1 MALSSPCPGADLVQ
15 QLGWWKETLSQHGR
29 SLHPRPSSGLQTPT
43 RGCSAPPRGQGDRP
57 GLAFRSSG
65 DGCCSQKVQFTG
77 SELGERLSAKAH
89 ELVWQDPRVCPL
101 PLGAPEDLAG
111 LSSSHLEFGL
121 SWVHSPTP
129 LCPGAHAAAAI
140 SLLPHAAPR
149 LALAGPTIPNL
160 QCPLQDCLLVTRCIQ
175 ASPCGVLTHLH
186 CRELPPYLA
195 ERCAVFQAHHVARVS
210 LRLLCVHCLTV

>member
-121 SWVHSPTP
+121 SWPLSHPPLSGGPCSCSHLPAATRCAPSGLGWSHHPQPAVPPT
-129 LCPGAHAAAAI
+129 
-140 SLLPHAAPR
+140 R
-149 LALAGPTIPNL
+149 LLAGHSLYPGLPVRCPYPSSLPRTPTVP
-160 QCPLQDCLLVTRCIQ
+160 R
-175 ASPCGVLTHLH
+175 
-186 CRELPPYLA
+186 
-195 ERCAVFQAHHVARVS
+195 
-210 LRLLCVHCLTV
+210 